1 MPLCRPIFNAREG
14 TAGNCVLSKI
24 IREELIMP
32 VYQWVGK
39 NRKNEVQKGE
49 IEAVSEEAVKAQLI
63 RQRITPTKIKPKPKD
78 LLEGV
83 SFLQPRVK
91 MHDIILFARQFSTM
105 IDAGLPIIQCLDILY
120 SQQANATFKKM
131 LKSIKE
137 SVEGGATLAEA
148 LKKFP
153 KQFDDLF
160 VNMIAAGEAGGILD
174 AILRRLA
181 AYMEK
186 TAKLKAQ
193 VKGAMTYP
201 TVTLIIAIL
210 VLAVILVFVIPV
222 FQEMFADFGGELPVP
237 TQLVV
242 AASEMVKSKII
253 YLVIGLVLFIIAFK
267 KFYSTQKGQ
276 DVIDDLLLK
285 IPVFGELLRKVAVAK
300 FTRTMGTMLAS
311 GVAILEAL
319 DIVAKTAGNRTVEK
333 AIYNVRTGIAEGRTM
348 ADPLQESGVFPPMV
362 CQMIG
367 VGESTGALDAML
379 EKIADFYDEEVDQ
392 AVENLTAL
400 IEPFM
405 LVFLGVTIGGLVVAM
420 YLPIFKMAGAIS

>member
-1 MPLCRPIFNAREG
+1 
-14 TAGNCVLSKI
+14 
-24 IREELIMP
+24 MP

-39 NRKNEVQKGE
+39 NRKDEVQKGE
-49 IEAVSEEAVKAQLI
+49 VEAVSEEAVKAQLT
-63 RQRITPTKIKPKPKD
+63 RQRITPTKVKKKPKD
-78 LLEGV
+78 LFENV
-83 SFLQPRVK
+83 SFLQPKVK
-91 MHDIILFARQFSTM
+91 ERDVILFARQFSTM

-120 SQQANATFKKM
+120 SQQANATFKRM
-131 LKSIKE
+131 LKEIKE

-153 KQFDDLF
+153 KQFDNLF

-186 TAKLKAQ
+186 AAKLKAQ

-201 TVTLIIAIL
+201 VVTLIIAVL

-222 FQEMFADFGGELPVP
+222 FEEMFADFGGELPMP
-237 TQLVV
+237 TQIVV
-242 AASEMVKSKII
+242 AMSDMVKSKII
-253 YLVIGLVLFIIAFK
+253 YIIVGLVFFIIAFK
-267 KFYSTQKGQ
+267 KFYGTEKGREFV
-276 DVIDDLLLK
+276 DKMLLK
-285 IPVFGELLRKVAVAK
+285 VPVFGDLLRKVAVAK

-319 DIVAKTAGNRTVEK
+319 DIVAKTAGNKTVEK
-333 AIYNVRTGIAEGRTM
+333 AVYNVRKGISEGRTM
-348 ADPLQESGVFPPMV
+348 ADPLAQSGVFPSMV
-362 CQMIG
+362 CQMIS

-405 LVFLGVTIGGLVVAM
+405 LVFLGVTIGGLVIAM

>member
-1 MPLCRPIFNAREG
+1 
-14 TAGNCVLSKI
+14 
-24 IREELIMP
+24 MP

-39 NRKNEVQKGE
+39 NRKSEVKKGE
-49 IEAVSEEAVKAQLI
+49 LEAASQDAANAQLV
-63 RQRITPTKIKPKPKD
+63 RQRITPTKIKEKPKD
-78 LLEGV
+78 LFANV
-83 SFLQPRVK
+83 AFLQPKVK
-91 MHDIILFARQFSTM
+91 ERDIILFARQFSTM

-120 SQQANATFKKM
+120 SQQANVTFKKM
-131 LKSIKE
+131 LKDIKE

-153 KQFDDLF
+153 KQFDSLF

-186 TAKLKAQ
+186 AARLKSQ

-201 TVTLIIAIL
+201 IVTLLIAIV

-237 TQLVV
+237 TKIVV
-242 AASEMVKSKII
+242 AMSEAVKSKII
-253 YLVIGLVLFIIAFK
+253 YILVGVFLFVFAFK
-267 KFYSTQKGQ
+267 RFYKTEKGH
-276 DVIDDLLLK
+276 DIVDDLLLK
-285 IPVFGELLRKVAVAK
+285 LPVFGQLLRKVAVSK

-319 DIVAKTAGNRTVEK
+319 DIVAKTAGNRSVEK
-333 AIYNVRTGIAEGRTM
+333 AIYNVRSGIAEGRTM

-392 AVENLTAL
+392 SVDNLTSL

-420 YLPIFKMAGAIS
+420 YLPIFKMAGAMG

>member
-1 MPLCRPIFNAREG
+1 
-14 TAGNCVLSKI
+14 
-24 IREELIMP
+24 MP

-39 NRKNEVQKGE
+39 NRKDEVQKGE
-49 IEAVSEEAVKAQLI
+49 IDAVSEEAVKAQLT
-63 RQRITPTKIKPKPKD
+63 RQRITPTKVKKKSKD
-78 LLEGV
+78 LFENV
-83 SFLQPRVK
+83 AFLQPRVK
-91 MHDIILFARQFSTM
+91 QRDVILFARQFSTM

-120 SQQANATFKKM
+120 SQQGNATFKKM
-131 LKSIKE
+131 LKEIKE

-153 KQFDDLF
+153 KQFDSLF

-174 AILRRLA
+174 GILRRLA

-186 TAKLKAQ
+186 AAKLKAQ

-201 TVTLIIAIL
+201 IVTLIIAVV

-222 FQEMFADFGGELPVP
+222 FEEMFADFGGELPLP
-237 TQLVV
+237 TQIVV
-242 AASEMVKSKII
+242 AMSDMAKSKIVYI
-253 YLVIGLVLFIIAFK
+253 IIGLFLFTIAFK
-267 KFYSTQKGQ
+267 KFYGTEKGREIV
-276 DVIDDLLLK
+276 DNLLLK
-285 IPVFGELLRKVAVAK
+285 IPIFGDLLRKVAVAK
-300 FTRTMGTMLAS
+300 FTRTMGTMLSS

-319 DIVAKTAGNRTVEK
+319 DIVAKTAGNKTVEK
-333 AIYNVRTGIAEGRTM
+333 AIYNVRKGIAEGRTM
-348 ADPLQESGVFPPMV
+348 ADPLAQSGVFPSMV
-362 CQMIG
+362 CQMIS

-379 EKIADFYDEEVDQ
+379 GKIADFYDEEVDQ

>member
-1 MPLCRPIFNAREG
+1 MA
-14 TAGNCVLSKI
+14 
-24 IREELIMP
+24 

-39 NRKNEVQKGE
+39 NRKDEVQKGE
-49 IEAVSEEAVKAQLI
+49 LEAVSEEAVTAQLT
-63 RQRITPTKIKPKPKD
+63 RQRITPTKVKKKSKD
-78 LLEGV
+78 LFENV
-83 SFLQPRVK
+83 TFLQPKVK
-91 MHDIILFARQFSTM
+91 ERDVILFARQFSTM

-131 LKSIKE
+131 LKEIKE

-153 KQFDDLF
+153 KQFDSLF

-174 AILRRLA
+174 GILRRLA

-186 TAKLKAQ
+186 AAKLKSQ

-201 TVTLIIAIL
+201 IATLIIAVL

-222 FQEMFADFGGELPVP
+222 FEEMFADFGGELPIP
-237 TQLVV
+237 TQIVV
-242 AASEMVKSKII
+242 AMSDMVKSKII
-253 YLVIGLVLFIIAFK
+253 YIIIGLFLFTIAFK
-267 KFYSTQKGQ
+267 KFNGTEKGR
-276 DVIDDLLLK
+276 DFVDKMLLK
-285 IPVFGELLRKVAVAK
+285 IPVFGDLLRKVAVAK

-319 DIVAKTAGNRTVEK
+319 DIVAKTAGNKTVEK
-333 AIYNVRTGIAEGRTM
+333 AIYSVRKGIAEGRTM
-348 ADPLQESGVFPPMV
+348 ADPLAQSGVFPSMV
-362 CQMIG
+362 CQMIS

-379 EKIADFYDEEVDQ
+379 GKIADFYDEEVDQ

>member
-1 MPLCRPIFNAREG
+1 
-14 TAGNCVLSKI
+14 
-24 IREELIMP
+24 MP

-39 NRKNEVQKGE
+39 NRKDEVQKGE
-49 IEAVSEEAVKAQLI
+49 IEAVSEEAVKAQLT
-63 RQRITPTKIKPKPKD
+63 RQRITPSKVKKKSKD
-78 LLEGV
+78 LFENV
-83 SFLQPRVK
+83 AFLQPKVK
-91 MHDIILFARQFSTM
+91 QRDVILFARQFSTM

-120 SQQANATFKKM
+120 SQQANATFKRM
-131 LKSIKE
+131 LKEIKE

-153 KQFDDLF
+153 KQFDNLF

-186 TAKLKAQ
+186 AAKLKAQ

-201 TVTLIIAIL
+201 VVTLIIAVL

-222 FQEMFADFGGELPVP
+222 FEEMFADFGGELPMP
-237 TQLVV
+237 TQIVV
-242 AASEMVKSKII
+242 AMSDMVKSKII
-253 YLVIGLVLFIIAFK
+253 YIIVGLVFFIIAFK
-267 KFYSTQKGQ
+267 KFYGTEKGREFV
-276 DVIDDLLLK
+276 DKMLLK
-285 IPVFGELLRKVAVAK
+285 VPVFGDLLRKVAVAK

-319 DIVAKTAGNRTVEK
+319 DIVAKTAGNKTVEK
-333 AIYNVRTGIAEGRTM
+333 AVYNVRKGISEGRTM
-348 ADPLQESGVFPPMV
+348 ADPLAQSGVFPSMV
-362 CQMIG
+362 CQMIS

-405 LVFLGVTIGGLVVAM
+405 LVFLGVTIGGLVIAM

>member
-1 MPLCRPIFNAREG
+1 
-14 TAGNCVLSKI
+14 
-24 IREELIMP
+24 MP

-49 IEAVSEEAVKAQLI
+49 LEAVSEEAVKAQLV
-63 RQRITPTKIKPKPKD
+63 RQRITPTRIKKKSKD
-78 LLEGV
+78 LMEGV
-83 SFLQPRVK
+83 TFLQPRVK
-91 MHDIILFARQFSTM
+91 ESDIILFARQFSTM
-105 IDAGLPIIQCLDILY
+105 IDAGLPIIQCLDILF
-120 SQQANATFKKM
+120 SQQSNATFKKM
-131 LKSIKE
+131 LKDIKE

-186 TAKLKAQ
+186 AARLKAQ

-201 TVTLIIAIL
+201 IVTLIIAIV

-222 FQEMFADFGGELPVP
+222 FQEMFADFGGELPAP
-237 TQLVV
+237 TQFVV
-242 AASEMVKSKII
+242 SMSEMVKSKILYI
-253 YLVIGLVLFIIAFK
+253 IIALVAFVVTFK
-267 KFYSTQKGQ
+267 KVYATEKGR
-276 DVIDDLLLK
+276 DAVDDLLLK
-285 IPVFGELLRKVAVAK
+285 IPVFGSLLRKVAVAK

-333 AIYNVRTGIAEGRTM
+333 AIYSVRSGIAEGRTM
-348 ADPLQESGVFPPMV
+348 ADPLAESGVFPPMV

-420 YLPIFKMAGAIS
+420 YLPIFKMAGAMG